1 MRLWYVVAT
10 VFLIVSWLSLGTIQS
25 GNYSPREWHI
35 VHWVFVHH
43 GYDCAV
49 CVDDMTFVRGDGPN
63 AGETC
68 RIILPDSLS
77 LDKEDTLCF

>member
-1 MRLWYVVAT
+1 MKNWWLILT
-10 VFLIVSWLSLGTIQS
+10 VLVITVWLSIGTVDS

-35 VHWVFVHH
+35 IRWVWNHH